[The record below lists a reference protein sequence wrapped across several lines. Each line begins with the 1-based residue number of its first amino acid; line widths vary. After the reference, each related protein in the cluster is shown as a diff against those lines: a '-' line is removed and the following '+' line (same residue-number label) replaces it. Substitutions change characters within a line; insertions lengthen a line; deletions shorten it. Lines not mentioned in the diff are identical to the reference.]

1 MSKGVKLPLSQLIV
15 GLTIK
20 LPLSWTN
27 HPFVFNQFEIETGAQ
42 IELIKSLNISYV
54 YLIAGKELIT
64 TTAAQPVA
72 TVVEQSAEDYA
83 KEQLS
88 SLRKSLRISQQ
99 RFQKCGV
106 ECRTA
111 FSKMSAEPEGA
122 YRAAATLVESLM
134 DHIKE
139 TPIPCL
145 ALVNSGEDSAITE
158 HGVSV
163 AVLSMML
170 GHLLDCTNSELRDMA
185 MGALFHDLGKLK
197 VPDVIR
203 RKKSNLS
210 DHEVNFLKMHPKFGY
225 DMMTKQNL
233 FPEAVLDIVLH
244 HHEWA
249 DGSGYPDGLKGSAI
263 ALSTQI
269 VALANDFELLL
280 KGGEGRSPQVAL
292 GYLFKKR
299 VGKHAPSLI
308 SALVK
313 VLGIYPPGTLVLLS
327 NAQVAKVLVTTP
339 LVKQPHVLACDE
351 NGENTTLRY
360 LIKENISIERVVK
373 IDELSKTALTK
384 LDPSADI
391 SFYFSPL

>member
-1 MSKGVKLPLSQLIV
+1 MSKDVKLPLSQLSV

-27 HPFVFNQFEIETGAQ
+27 HPFVFNQFVIETSAQ
-42 IELIKSLNISYV
+42 IELIKSLNIAYV
-54 YLIAGKELIT
+54 YLIAGKALNT
-64 TTAAQPVA
+64 TIAEQPAAVA
-72 TVVEQSAEDYA
+72 AEKSAEEYA

-88 SLRKSLRISQQ
+88 SLRKSLRVSQQ
-99 RFQKCGV
+99 RFQKCGM

-111 FSKMSAEPEGA
+111 FSKISAEPEGA
-122 YRAAATLVESLM
+122 YRTAATLVEMLM

-139 TPIPCL
+139 TPTPSLGI
-145 ALVNSGEDSAITE
+145 VRSGEESAVTE

-170 GHLLDCTNSELRDMA
+170 GNLFDCTDSELRDMA
-185 MGALFHDLGKLK
+185 MGALFHDIGKLK

-244 HHEWA
+244 HHEWV
-249 DGSGYPDGLKGSAI
+249 DGSGYPNGLQGSAI
-263 ALSTQI
+263 ALTTQI
-269 VALANDFELLL
+269 VALVNDFEQLL
-280 KGGEGRSPQVAL
+280 KGGEGRTPQVAL
-292 GYLFKKR
+292 GYLFKNR

-327 NAQVAKVLVTTP
+327 NGQVAKVLVTTP
-339 LVKQPHVLACDE
+339 IVKQPHVLACDE
-351 NGENTTLRY
+351 SGDNVTLRY
-360 LIKENISIERVVK
+360 LIKENVSISKVIK
-373 IDELSKTALTK
+373 IDVLSKTALK
-384 LDPSADI
+384 ILEPSADI
-391 SFYFSPL
+391 SFYFSSL